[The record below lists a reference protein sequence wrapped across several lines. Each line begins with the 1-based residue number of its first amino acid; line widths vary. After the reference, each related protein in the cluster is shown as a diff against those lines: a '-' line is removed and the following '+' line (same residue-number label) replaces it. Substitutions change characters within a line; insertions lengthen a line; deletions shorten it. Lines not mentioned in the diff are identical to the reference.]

1 MIKAETKKGEK
12 KKKRKKQIS
21 KLRFSRVPIGNKWVR
36 KEIYIV
42 SSNIC
47 VKQWIKDGRP
57 SAETG
62 EGKKGICLDRNQKKV
77 WCFKSDD

>member
-1 MIKAETKKGEK
+1 M
-12 KKKRKKQIS
+12 
-21 KLRFSRVPIGNKWVR
+21 
-36 KEIYIV
+36 
-42 SSNIC
+42 
-47 VKQWIKDGRP
+47 KDGRP